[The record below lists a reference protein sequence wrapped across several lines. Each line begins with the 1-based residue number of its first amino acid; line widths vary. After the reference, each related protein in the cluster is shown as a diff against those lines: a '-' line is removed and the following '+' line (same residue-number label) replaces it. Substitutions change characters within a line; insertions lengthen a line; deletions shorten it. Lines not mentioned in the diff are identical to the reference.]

1 MSKTLRDEAKNN
13 EGITWELFKKNFNP
27 IQPTY
32 AFILRD
38 RSATV
43 TTDYHKADALAHKL
57 FGEVSLQTRRYTLD
71 GYPVRYYASQN
82 Y

>member
-1 MSKTLRDEAKNN
+1 MSKTLRD
-13 EGITWELFKKNFNP
+13 EGITWELFKTNFNP

-32 AFILRD
+32 ALILRD

-43 TTDYHKADALAHKL
+43 TTDYHKADALARRL
-57 FGEVSLQTRRYTLD
+57 FGEVTLQSRWYTLD

>member
-1 MSKTLRDEAKNN
+1 MSKTLRDKAKNN
-13 EGITWELFKKNFNP
+13 EGIVWELFKKNFNP

-32 AFILRD
+32 ALILRD

-43 TTDYHKADALAHKL
+43 TTDYHKAAALAQKL
-57 FGEVSLQTRRYTLD
+57 LGEVSLQSRLYTLD

>member
-1 MSKTLRDEAKNN
+1 MSKTLRDE
-13 EGITWELFKKNFNP
+13 GITWELYKKNFNP
-27 IQPTY
+27 IQPAY
-32 AFILRD
+32 VLILRD

-43 TTDYHKADALAHKL
+43 TTDYHKADALARKL
-57 FGEVSLQTRRYTLD
+57 FGEVTLQSRRYTLD

>member
-1 MSKTLRDEAKNN
+1 MSKTLRD

-32 AFILRD
+32 VLILRD

-43 TTDYHKADALAHKL
+43 TTDYHKADALARKL
-57 FGEVSLQTRRYTLD
+57 SSKVSLQSRWYTLD

>member
-1 MSKTLRDEAKNN
+1 MSKTLRD
-13 EGITWELFKKNFNP
+13 EGITWELFKTNFNP

-32 AFILRD
+32 ALILRD

-43 TTDYHKADALAHKL
+43 TTDYHKADALARRL
-57 FGEVSLQTRRYTLD
+57 FGEVTIQSRWYTLG
-71 GYPVRYYASQN
+71 GYPVRCYASQN

>member
-1 MSKTLRDEAKNN
+1 MSKMLRD

-27 IQPTY
+27 MQPTY
-32 AFILRD
+32 VLILRD

-43 TTDYHKADALAHKL
+43 TTDYHKADALARKL
-57 FGEVSLQTRRYTLD
+57 FGEVSLQSRWYTLD
-71 GYPVRYYASQN
+71 GYPVRYYVSQN

>member
-1 MSKTLRDEAKNN
+1 MSKTLRDES
-13 EGITWELFKKNFNP
+13 ITWGLFKKNFNP

-32 AFILRD
+32 ALILRD

-43 TTDYHKADALAHKL
+43 TTDYHKADALARRL
-57 FGEVSLQTRRYTLD
+57 FGEVTLQSRWYTLD

>member
-1 MSKTLRDEAKNN
+1 MSKTLRD
-13 EGITWELFKKNFNP
+13 EGITWELFKTNFNP

-32 AFILRD
+32 VLILRD

-43 TTDYHKADALAHKL
+43 TTDYHKADALARKL
-57 FGEVSLQTRRYTLD
+57 FGEVSLQSRWYTLN